1 MSMVRKKDLVKYYK
15 EIEKSIMGSK
25 EEKRKI
31 LKILHND
38 VEDFMDQNPDATVET
53 IRGHFGD
60 PALFAQE
67 SISYITPKEV
77 GRFTRKHR
85 RALIVA
91 GVLAVAVAVTV
102 VLLVMVRSMAPGVVK
117 EGEAQEV
124 PISND
129 AIVEVY

>member
-91 GVLAVAVAVTV
+91 GVLAVVVAVSVFILFMSSFVT
-102 VLLVMVRSMAPGVVK
+102 PGVMK
-117 EGEAQEV
+117 ESPAYKT
-124 PISND
+124 PDNSS

>member
-85 RALIVA
+85 RALIVVA
-91 GVLAVAVAVTV
+91 VLAVVVAVSV
-102 VLLVMVRSMAPGVVK
+102 ILVFRLGSMMPDVIK
-117 EGEAQEV
+117 ESQAYKT
-124 PISND
+124 PDDSS

>member
-91 GVLAVAVAVTV
+91 AVLAVVVAVSV
-102 VLLVMVRSMAPGVVK
+102 ILVFKLGSMMPDVVK
-117 EGEAQEV
+117 ESPAYKT
-124 PISND
+124 PDDSS

>member
-85 RALIVA
+85 RALTVA
-91 GVLAVAVAVTV
+91 GVLAVV
-102 VLLVMVRSMAPGVVK
+102 VVVSLIICYATLHSRPGTLVESGK
-117 EGEAQEV
+117 YEV
-124 PISND
+124 NSS

>member
-1 MSMVRKKDLVKYYK
+1 MSMVRKKELVKYYK
-15 EIEKSIMGSK
+15 EIGKSIMGSK

-91 GVLAVAVAVTV
+91 GVLAVV
-102 VLLVMVRSMAPGVVK
+102 VVVSLFFVFVLGSMMPDVMKESETYEMFNDRS
-117 EGEAQEV
+117 
-124 PISND
+124 